1 MKPDHVHF
9 RLSHEAYV
17 RYSTQ
22 AQLQEMALGSFL
34 RWRLEQQDQ
43 FLAAEAA
50 MLKRSVSHALA
61 GSGPAQ
67 AATPTLPPGLFM
79 EALLLLRSL
88 AGPQKAAV
96 AQKEVERRGL
106 ETWR

>member
-1 MKPDHVHF
+1 MKSNRVHF
-9 RLSHEAYV
+9 RLNDQVFV
-17 RYSTQ
+17 RYSSQ
-22 AQLQEMALGSFL
+22 AQSQDMALGSYL

-50 MLKRSVSHALA
+50 MLKRSVSHA
-61 GSGPAQ
+61 PDTAQ
-67 AATPTLPPGLFM
+67 APPPTLPPGLFV
-79 EALLLLRSL
+79 ELLLLLRSL
-88 AGPQKAAV
+88 CGPQKAAV

>member
-1 MKPDHVHF
+1 MRSTRVHF
-9 RLSHEAYV
+9 RLNDQV
-17 RYSTQ
+17 FIRYSNQ
-22 AQLQEMALGSFL
+22 AQSQDMALGSYL

-50 MLKRSVSHALA
+50 ILKRSVAQALTA
-61 GSGPAQ
+61 SEPAQ
-67 AATPTLPPGLFM
+67 GTSASLSPGVFVEM
-79 EALLLLRSL
+79 LLLLRSL
-88 AGPQKAAV
+88 VGPQKANV

>member
-1 MKPDHVHF
+1 MRSTRVHF
-9 RLSHEAYV
+9 RLNDQV
-17 RYSTQ
+17 FIRYSSQ
-22 AQLQEMALGSFL
+22 AQSQDMALGSYL

-50 MLKRSVSHALA
+50 MLKRSVSQAPTT
-61 GSGPAQ
+61 SGPTQ
-67 AATPTLPPGLFM
+67 GATPSLPPGMFV
-79 EALLLLRSL
+79 ETLLLLRSL
-88 AGPQKAAV
+88 VGPQKLNV

>member
-1 MKPDHVHF
+1 MKSNRVHF
-9 RLSHEAYV
+9 RLNDQVFV
-17 RYSTQ
+17 RYSSQ
-22 AQLQEMALGSFL
+22 AQSQDMALGSYL

-43 FLAAEAA
+43 FLAGEAA
-50 MLKRSVSHALA
+50 MLERSISHALTA
-61 GSGPAQ
+61 PGPAQ
-67 AATPTLPPGLFM
+67 GANTFLPPGLFVEM
-79 EALLLLRSL
+79 LLLLRSL